1 MTDLDIEFE
10 HIFLEVKAERWH
22 SIERFYFSY
31 FCFREN
37 YLTKKGKP
45 DWELARQQCPRSR
58 SLTIIKHAE
67 LEPLVPHEVITGE
80 IKRYWRDGKLTPHS
94 LKRILDSL
102 LHYATISQHEL
113 IALKKAGLQK
123 AMPACWYDSKTKD
136 LNTRFEALDI
146 CFEHHTKLRLA

>member
-45 DWELARQQCPRSR
+45 DWELARQRCPRSR

-80 IKRYWRDGKLTPHS
+80 IKRYWRDGLLTPRA
-94 LKRILDSL
+94 LRRILDSL
-102 LHYATISQHEL
+102 LDYATITKAEKNV
-113 IALKKAGLQK
+113 LKQAGLLN
-123 AMPACWYDSKTKD
+123 AMPAFWYQSKDKSPIS
-136 LNTRFEALDI
+136 RFAAANIEMQDQS
-146 CFEHHTKLRLA
+146 RD

>member
-45 DWELARQQCPRSR
+45 DWELARQRCLRSS

-67 LEPLVPHEVITGE
+67 LEPLVPHDVITGE
-80 IKRYWRDGKLTPHS
+80 IKRYWRDGILTPRA
-94 LKRILDSL
+94 LRRILDNL
-102 LHYATISQHEL
+102 LHYVTISKQEL
-113 IALKKAGLQK
+113 AELKKAGLQK
-123 AMPACWYDSKTKD
+123 AMPACWYSSKTKKSNLRFKT
-136 LNTRFEALDI
+136 LNI
-146 CFEHHTKLRLA
+146 CIELHSQ

>member
-45 DWELARQQCPRSR
+45 DWELARQRCLRSS

-67 LEPLVPHEVITGE
+67 LEPLVPHDVITGE
-80 IKRYWRDGKLTPHS
+80 IKRYWRDQALSSTILQH
-94 LKRILDSL
+94 LLDSL
-102 LHYATISQHEL
+102 LHYVVISQNECDD
-113 IALKKAGLQK
+113 LKEAGLSN
-123 AMPACWYDSKTKD
+123 AMPAIWYQSEYKNP
-136 LNTRFEALDI
+136 LLRFESVGIHCQLV
-146 CFEHHTKLRLA
+146 HYQP